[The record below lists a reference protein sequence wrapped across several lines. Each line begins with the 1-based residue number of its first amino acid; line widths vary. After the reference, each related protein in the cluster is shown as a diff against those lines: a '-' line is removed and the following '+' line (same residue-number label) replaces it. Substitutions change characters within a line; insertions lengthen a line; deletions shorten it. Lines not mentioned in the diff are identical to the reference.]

1 MTVVHTARVVGT
13 TADIVR
19 IHAVRDP
26 AVSDVQVTHDG
37 SEQAAREIA
46 VRVRCA
52 LDARLDARLP
62 VAVTIEGRASAACDL
77 AVALAVQAARDGA
90 PAPAGLYVGE
100 LDLSGRLRPVRGVLP
115 MLLAAGD
122 LPYAVVPEGNRVE
135 AETAARVVRIPIHC
149 ARTLL
154 DAGFG
159 PKLPRVGEGDI
170 PPSSPYAEAWEEVA
184 HLPQAAKI
192 RALVEAGKPILL
204 VGPPGSGKTMVGR
217 RVRTLL
223 GEPTAAE
230 QLEIATVA
238 SAAGLGIP
246 ASRPFRAPH
255 HTVSAG
261 ALVGGG
267 DPVRPGEVTL
277 AHGGVLFLDEV
288 TELRRDALEQLAQA
302 VREGEQGAVRR
313 EGGEY
318 RTHWMPAK
326 PSAVIAACNPCPCG
340 RGPAD
345 AKGRCTCSAELRKA
359 YEARIARVVE
369 LFGFERVDL
378 EYVPARRASVGG

>member
-1 MTVVHTARVVGT
+1 MTVTVRAARVVGT
-13 TADIVR
+13 TADIIR
-19 IHAVRDP
+19 IRAVRDP
-26 AVSDVQVTHDG
+26 TVQDVQVTHDG
-37 SEQAAREIA
+37 PEQAAREIA
-46 VRVRCA
+46 IRTRCA
-52 LDARLDARLP
+52 LDARLG

-77 AVALAVQAARDGA
+77 AVAIAARAAYDET
-90 PAPAGLYVGE
+90 PAPAGLHVGE
-100 LDLSGRLRPVRGVLP
+100 LDMSGRLRPVRGVLP
-115 MLLAAGD
+115 MLLAADAAG